1 MTDKAEVCKIH
12 DSLLGR
18 RQVVRHGVLISA
30 YLGSNPSAPAKSSY
44 LRQESVSSEIKIF
57 TGNANIPLAEKVASH
72 LHLSLGKIKVGR
84 YSDGEIMVE
93 IMENVRGREVFI
105 IQPMCAPVN
114 DNLMELVIMA
124 DAFRRASATKITA
137 ICPYYGYARQDRRVR
152 SMRVPISARVV
163 ADMLVGAGISRV
175 LTVDIHADQIQG
187 FFSIP
192 VDNVY
197 STPIFLEDIKQHH
210 DSQDVMIIS
219 PDVGGVVRA
228 RAIAKHLGTDLAILD
243 KRRPKANEAKVMHI
257 IGDVANKD
265 CILVDDMIDTAGT
278 LRAGVEALK
287 EQGAKHI
294 SAYITH
300 PILSG
305 NAIQNIELS
314 QLDELVVTDTIPLSA
329 EALACKKIR
338 QVSVGDMLAQCID
351 RIYRG
356 KSLMSM
362 FS

>member
-1 MTDKAEVCKIH
+1 M
-12 DSLLGR
+12 
-18 RQVVRHGVLISA
+18 
-30 YLGSNPSAPAKSSY
+30 
-44 LRQESVSSEIKIF
+44 SSEMPFEIKVF
-57 TGNANIPLAEKVASH
+57 TGNANIPLAEKVASR
-72 LHLSLGKIKVGR
+72 LNLSLGNIKVGR
-84 YSDGEIMVE
+84 YSDGEIFVE
-93 IMENVRGREVFI
+93 ILENVRGREVFI
-105 IQPMCAPVN
+105 IQPMCNPVN
-114 DNLMELVIMA
+114 DSLMELVIMA
-124 DAFRRASATKITA
+124 DAFRRASVSKITA

-163 ADMLVGAGISRV
+163 ADMLVGAGIDHV

-197 STPIFLEDIKQHH
+197 STPIFIDDIKQHYGNT
-210 DSQDVMIIS
+210 QDIMVIS

-228 RAIAKHLGTDLAILD
+228 RAIAKLLGTDLAILD
-243 KRRPKANEAKVMHI
+243 KRRPKANEAKIMHI
-257 IGDVANKD
+257 IGDVTNKD

-278 LRAGVEALK
+278 LRAGVDALK
-287 EQGAKHI
+287 EQGAKRI

-305 NAIQNIELS
+305 KAIENIENS
-314 QLDELVVTDTIPLSA
+314 ALDELVVTDTIPLSA
-329 EALACKKIR
+329 EAMACKKIR
-338 QVSVGDMLAQCID
+338 QISVGDMLAQCID
-351 RIYRG
+351 RMCRS

>member
-1 MTDKAEVCKIH
+1 M
-12 DSLLGR
+12 
-18 RQVVRHGVLISA
+18 
-30 YLGSNPSAPAKSSY
+30 
-44 LRQESVSSEIKIF
+44 SSEIKIF
-57 TGNANIPLAEKVASH
+57 TGNANPTLAAKIASH
-72 LHLSLGKIKVGR
+72 LNLPLGNIKVGR
-84 YSDGEIMVE
+84 YSDGEIFVE
-93 IMENVRGREVFI
+93 ILENVRGREVFI
-105 IQPMCAPVN
+105 IQPMCNPVN

-124 DAFRRASATKITA
+124 DAFRRASASKITA

-152 SMRVPISARVV
+152 STRVPISARVV
-163 ADMLVGAGISRV
+163 ADMLVGAGIDHV

-197 STPIFLEDIKQHH
+197 STPIFIDDIKQHYGNT
-210 DSQDVMIIS
+210 QDIMVIS

-228 RAIAKHLGTDLAILD
+228 RAIAKLLGTDLAILD
-243 KRRPKANEAKVMHI
+243 KRRPKANEAKIMHI

-278 LRAGVEALK
+278 LRAGVDALK
-287 EQGAKHI
+287 EQGAKRI

-305 NAIQNIELS
+305 KAIENIENS
-314 QLDELVVTDTIPLSA
+314 ALDELVVTDTIPLSA
-329 EALACKKIR
+329 EAVACKKIR
-338 QVSVGDMLAQCID
+338 QISVGNMLAQCID
-351 RIYRG
+351 RMCQS

>member
-1 MTDKAEVCKIH
+1 M
-12 DSLLGR
+12 
-18 RQVVRHGVLISA
+18 
-30 YLGSNPSAPAKSSY
+30 
-44 LRQESVSSEIKIF
+44 SSEIPLEIKVF
-57 TGNANIPLAEKVASH
+57 TGNANIPLAEKIASN
-72 LHLSLGKIKVGR
+72 LNIALGNIKVGR
-84 YSDGEIMVE
+84 YSDGEIFVE
-93 IMENVRGREVFI
+93 ILENVRGREVFI
-105 IQPMCAPVN
+105 IQPMCNPVN

-124 DAFRRASATKITA
+124 DAFRRASASKITA

-152 SMRVPISARVV
+152 STRVPISARVV
-163 ADMLVGAGISRV
+163 ADILVGAGIDHV

-197 STPIFLEDIKQHH
+197 STPIFIEDIQKHYTNT
-210 DSQDVMIIS
+210 QDMMVIS

-228 RAIAKHLGTDLAILD
+228 RAIAKLLGTDLAILD
-243 KRRPKANEAKVMHI
+243 KRRPKANEAKIMHI
-257 IGDVANKD
+257 IGDVTNKD

-278 LRAGVEALK
+278 LRAGVDALK
-287 EQGAKHI
+287 EQGAKRI

-305 NAIQNIELS
+305 KAVENIEQS
-314 QLDELVVTDTIPLSA
+314 ALDELVVTDTIPLSPQ
-329 EALACKKIR
+329 ALACKKIR
-338 QVSVGDMLAQCID
+338 QVSVGEMLAQCID
-351 RIYRG
+351 RICQS

>member
-1 MTDKAEVCKIH
+1 M
-12 DSLLGR
+12 
-18 RQVVRHGVLISA
+18 
-30 YLGSNPSAPAKSSY
+30 PF
-44 LRQESVSSEIKIF
+44 EIKVF

-72 LHLSLGKIKVGR
+72 LKLPLGNIKVGR
-84 YSDGEIMVE
+84 YSDGEIFVE
-93 IMENVRGREVFI
+93 ILENVRGREVFI
-105 IQPMCAPVN
+105 IQPMCSPVN

-152 SMRVPISARVV
+152 STRVPISARVV
-163 ADMLVGAGISRV
+163 ADMLVGSGIDHV

-197 STPIFLEDIKQHH
+197 STPIFIDDIKQHYGNT
-210 DSQDVMIIS
+210 QDIMVIS

-228 RAIAKHLGTDLAILD
+228 RAIAKLLGTDLAILD
-243 KRRPKANEAKVMHI
+243 KRRPKANEAKIMHI
-257 IGDVANKD
+257 IGDVVNKD

-278 LRAGVEALK
+278 LRAGVDALK
-287 EQGAKHI
+287 EQGAKRI

-305 NAIQNIELS
+305 KAIENIENS
-314 QLDELVVTDTIPLSA
+314 ALDELVVTDTIPLSA
-329 EALACKKIR
+329 KAIACKKIR
-338 QVSVGDMLAQCID
+338 QISVGNMLAQCID
-351 RIYRG
+351 RMCQS

>member
-1 MTDKAEVCKIH
+1 M
-12 DSLLGR
+12 
-18 RQVVRHGVLISA
+18 
-30 YLGSNPSAPAKSSY
+30 
-44 LRQESVSSEIKIF
+44 SSEIKIF
-57 TGNANIPLAEKVASH
+57 TGNANPILAAKIASH
-72 LHLSLGKIKVGR
+72 LNLSLGSIKVGR
-84 YSDGEIMVE
+84 YSDGEIFVE
-93 IMENVRGREVFI
+93 ILENVRGREVFI
-105 IQPMCAPVN
+105 IQPMCPPVN
-114 DNLMELVIMA
+114 DNLMELVIMS
-124 DAFRRASATKITA
+124 DAFRRASVSKITA

-152 SMRVPISARVV
+152 STRVPISARVV
-163 ADMLVGAGISRV
+163 ADMLVGAGIDHV

-197 STPIFLEDIKQHH
+197 STPIFIDDIKQHYGNT
-210 DSQDVMIIS
+210 QDIMVIS

-228 RAIAKHLGTDLAILD
+228 RAIAKLLGTDLAILD
-243 KRRPKANEAKVMHI
+243 KRRPKANEAKIMHI

-287 EQGAKHI
+287 EQGAKRI

-305 NAIQNIELS
+305 KAIENIENS
-314 QLDELVVTDTIPLSA
+314 ALDELVVTDTIPLSA
-329 EALACKKIR
+329 EAMACKKIR
-338 QVSVGDMLAQCID
+338 QISVGNMLAQCID
-351 RIYRG
+351 RMCQS

>member
-1 MTDKAEVCKIH
+1 M
-12 DSLLGR
+12 
-18 RQVVRHGVLISA
+18 
-30 YLGSNPSAPAKSSY
+30 
-44 LRQESVSSEIKIF
+44 SSEIKIF
-57 TGNANIPLAEKVASH
+57 TGNANPILAAKIASH
-72 LHLSLGKIKVGR
+72 LNLSLGSIKVGR
-84 YSDGEIMVE
+84 YSDGEIFVE
-93 IMENVRGREVFI
+93 ILENVRGREVFI
-105 IQPMCAPVN
+105 IQPMCPPVN
-114 DNLMELVIMA
+114 DNLMELVIMS
-124 DAFRRASATKITA
+124 DAFRRASVSKITA

-152 SMRVPISARVV
+152 STRVPISARVV
-163 ADMLVGAGISRV
+163 ADMLVGAGIDHV

-197 STPIFLEDIKQHH
+197 STPIFIDDIKQHYGNT
-210 DSQDVMIIS
+210 QDIMVIS

-228 RAIAKHLGTDLAILD
+228 RAIAKLLGTDLAILD
-243 KRRPKANEAKVMHI
+243 KRRPKANEAKIMHI

-287 EQGAKHI
+287 EQGAKRI

-305 NAIQNIELS
+305 KAIENIENS
-314 QLDELVVTDTIPLSA
+314 ALDELVVTDTIPLSA
-329 EALACKKIR
+329 EAMACKKTR
-338 QVSVGDMLAQCID
+338 QISVGNMLAQCID
-351 RIYRG
+351 RMCQS

>member
-1 MTDKAEVCKIH
+1 M
-12 DSLLGR
+12 
-18 RQVVRHGVLISA
+18 
-30 YLGSNPSAPAKSSY
+30 
-44 LRQESVSSEIKIF
+44 SSEIPFEIKVF
-57 TGNANIPLAEKVASH
+57 TGNANIPLAEKIASH
-72 LHLSLGKIKVGR
+72 LNLSLGNIKVGR
-84 YSDGEIMVE
+84 YSDGEIFVE
-93 IMENVRGREVFI
+93 ILENVRGREVFI
-105 IQPMCAPVN
+105 VQPMCRPVN

-124 DAFRRASATKITA
+124 DAFRRASVSKITA

-152 SMRVPISARVV
+152 STRVPISARVV
-163 ADMLVGAGISRV
+163 ADMLVGAGIDHV

-197 STPIFLEDIKQHH
+197 STPIFIDDIKQHYG
-210 DSQDVMIIS
+210 STQDIMVIS

-228 RAIAKHLGTDLAILD
+228 RAIAKLLGTDLAILD
-243 KRRPKANEAKVMHI
+243 KRRPKANEAKIMHI
-257 IGDVANKD
+257 IGDVVNKD

-278 LRAGVEALK
+278 LRAGVDALK
-287 EQGAKHI
+287 EQGAKRI

-305 NAIQNIELS
+305 KAIENIEQS
-314 QLDELVVTDTIPLSA
+314 ALDELVVTDTIPLSA

-338 QVSVGDMLAQCID
+338 QVSVGAMLAQCID
-351 RIYRG
+351 RICQS

>member
-1 MTDKAEVCKIH
+1 M
-12 DSLLGR
+12 
-18 RQVVRHGVLISA
+18 
-30 YLGSNPSAPAKSSY
+30 
-44 LRQESVSSEIKIF
+44 SSEIPFEIKVF

-72 LHLSLGKIKVGR
+72 LNLSLGNIKVGR
-84 YSDGEIMVE
+84 YSDGEIFVE
-93 IMENVRGREVFI
+93 ILENVRGREVFI
-105 IQPMCAPVN
+105 IQPMCNPVN

-124 DAFRRASATKITA
+124 DAFRRASAAKITA

-152 SMRVPISARVV
+152 STRVPISARVI
-163 ADMLVGAGISRV
+163 ADMLVGAGIDHV

-197 STPIFLEDIKQHH
+197 STPIFIDDIKQHYGNT
-210 DSQDVMIIS
+210 QDIMVIS

-228 RAIAKHLGTDLAILD
+228 RAIAKLLGTDLAILD
-243 KRRPKANEAKVMHI
+243 KRRPKANEAKIMHI

-278 LRAGVEALK
+278 LRAGVDALK
-287 EQGAKHI
+287 EQGAKRI

-305 NAIQNIELS
+305 KAIENIENS
-314 QLDELVVTDTIPLSA
+314 ALDELVITDTIPLSA
-329 EALACKKIR
+329 EAIACKKIR
-338 QVSVGDMLAQCID
+338 QVSVGEMLAQCID
-351 RIYRG
+351 RMCQS

>member
-1 MTDKAEVCKIH
+1 
-12 DSLLGR
+12 
-18 RQVVRHGVLISA
+18 
-30 YLGSNPSAPAKSSY
+30 
-44 LRQESVSSEIKIF
+44 VSSEIPLEIKVF
-57 TGNANIPLAEKVASH
+57 TGNANIPLAEKIASN
-72 LHLSLGKIKVGR
+72 LNIALGNIKVGR
-84 YSDGEIMVE
+84 YSDGEIFVE
-93 IMENVRGREVFI
+93 ILENVRGREVFI
-105 IQPMCAPVN
+105 IQPMCNPVN

-124 DAFRRASATKITA
+124 DAFRRASASKITA

-152 SMRVPISARVV
+152 STRVPISARVV
-163 ADMLVGAGISRV
+163 ADILVGAGIDHV

-197 STPIFLEDIKQHH
+197 STPIFIEDIQKHYTNT
-210 DSQDVMIIS
+210 QDMMVIS

-228 RAIAKHLGTDLAILD
+228 RAIAKLLGTDLAILD
-243 KRRPKANEAKVMHI
+243 KRRPKANEAKIMHI
-257 IGDVANKD
+257 IGDVTNKD

-278 LRAGVEALK
+278 LRAGVDALK
-287 EQGAKHI
+287 EQGAKRI

-305 NAIQNIELS
+305 KAVENIEQS
-314 QLDELVVTDTIPLSA
+314 ALDELVVTDTIPLSPQ
-329 EALACKKIR
+329 ALACKKIR
-338 QVSVGDMLAQCID
+338 QVSVGEMLAQCID
-351 RIYRG
+351 RICQS

>member
-1 MTDKAEVCKIH
+1 M
-12 DSLLGR
+12 
-18 RQVVRHGVLISA
+18 
-30 YLGSNPSAPAKSSY
+30 
-44 LRQESVSSEIKIF
+44 SSEIPFEIKVF
-57 TGNANIPLAEKVASH
+57 TGNANIPLAEKIASN
-72 LHLSLGKIKVGR
+72 LNIALGNIKVGR
-84 YSDGEIMVE
+84 YSDGEIFVE
-93 IMENVRGREVFI
+93 ILENVRGREVFI
-105 IQPMCAPVN
+105 IQPMCNPVN

-124 DAFRRASATKITA
+124 DAFRRASVSKITA

-152 SMRVPISARVV
+152 STRVPISARVV
-163 ADMLVGAGISRV
+163 ADMLVGAGIDHV

-197 STPIFLEDIKQHH
+197 STPIFIEDIQKHYTNT
-210 DSQDVMIIS
+210 QDMMVIS

-228 RAIAKHLGTDLAILD
+228 RAIAKLLGTDLAILD
-243 KRRPKANEAKVMHI
+243 KRRPKANEAKIMHI
-257 IGDVANKD
+257 IGDVTNKD

-278 LRAGVEALK
+278 LRAGVDALK
-287 EQGAKHI
+287 EQGAKRI

-305 NAIQNIELS
+305 KAIENIEQS
-314 QLDELVVTDTIPLSA
+314 ALDELVVTDTIPLSPQ
-329 EALACKKIR
+329 ALACKKIR
-338 QVSVGDMLAQCID
+338 QVSVGEMLAQCID
-351 RIYRG
+351 RICQS

>member
-1 MTDKAEVCKIH
+1 
-12 DSLLGR
+12 
-18 RQVVRHGVLISA
+18 
-30 YLGSNPSAPAKSSY
+30 
-44 LRQESVSSEIKIF
+44 VSSEIKIF
-57 TGNANIPLAEKVASH
+57 TGNANPLLAERIASH
-72 LHLSLGKIKVGR
+72 LNLSLGNINIGR
-84 YSDGEIMVE
+84 YSDGEIFVE
-93 IMENVRGREVFI
+93 ILENVRGREVFI
-105 IQPMCAPVN
+105 IQPMCYPVN

-124 DAFRRASATKITA
+124 DAFLRASATKITA

-152 SMRVPISARVV
+152 STRVPISARVV
-163 ADMLVGAGISRV
+163 ADMLVGAGIAHL

-197 STPIFLEDIKQHH
+197 STPIFIEDIKQNY
-210 DSQDVMIIS
+210 SNPENIMVIS

-228 RAIAKHLGTDLAILD
+228 RAIAKLLETDLAILD
-243 KRRPKANEAKVMHI
+243 KRRPKANEAKIMHI
-257 IGDVANKD
+257 IGDVKDKD

-287 EQGAKHI
+287 EQGAKRI

-305 NAIQNIELS
+305 KAIENIELS
-314 QLDELVVTDTIPLSA
+314 ALDELVVTDTIPLSA
-329 EALACKKIR
+329 EAMACKKIR
-338 QVSVGDMLAQCID
+338 QISVGNMLAQCID
-351 RIYRG
+351 RMCQS

>member
-1 MTDKAEVCKIH
+1 M
-12 DSLLGR
+12 
-18 RQVVRHGVLISA
+18 
-30 YLGSNPSAPAKSSY
+30 
-44 LRQESVSSEIKIF
+44 SSEIPLEIKVF
-57 TGNANIPLAEKVASH
+57 TGNANIPLAKKIASD
-72 LHLSLGKIKVGR
+72 LNTTLGNINVGR
-84 YSDGEIMVE
+84 YSDGEIFVE
-93 IMENVRGREVFI
+93 ILENVRGREVFI
-105 IQPMCAPVN
+105 IQPMCNPVN

-124 DAFRRASATKITA
+124 DAFRRASASKITA

-152 SMRVPISARVV
+152 STRVPISARVV
-163 ADMLVGAGISRV
+163 ADMLVGAGIDHV

-197 STPIFLEDIKQHH
+197 STPIFIEDIQKHYTNT
-210 DSQDVMIIS
+210 QDMMVIS

-228 RAIAKHLGTDLAILD
+228 RAIAKLLGTDLAILD
-243 KRRPKANEAKVMHI
+243 KRRPKANEAKIMHI
-257 IGDVANKD
+257 IGDVKDKD

-278 LRAGVEALK
+278 LRAGVDALK
-287 EQGAKHI
+287 EQGAKRI

-305 NAIQNIELS
+305 KAIENIEQS
-314 QLDELVVTDTIPLSA
+314 ALDELVVTDTIPLSPQ
-329 EALACKKIR
+329 ALACKKIR
-338 QVSVGDMLAQCID
+338 QVSVGNMLAQCID
-351 RIYRG
+351 RMCQS

>member
-1 MTDKAEVCKIH
+1 M
-12 DSLLGR
+12 
-18 RQVVRHGVLISA
+18 
-30 YLGSNPSAPAKSSY
+30 
-44 LRQESVSSEIKIF
+44 SSETPFEIKVF
-57 TGNANIPLAEKVASH
+57 TGNANIPLAEKIASH
-72 LHLSLGKIKVGR
+72 LNLPLGNINVGR
-84 YSDGEIMVE
+84 YSDGEIFVE
-93 IMENVRGREVFI
+93 ILENVRGREVFI
-105 IQPMCAPVN
+105 IQPMCNPVN

-124 DAFRRASATKITA
+124 DAFRRASVTKITA

-152 SMRVPISARVV
+152 STRVPISARVV
-163 ADMLVGAGISRV
+163 ADMLVGAGIDHV

-197 STPIFLEDIKQHH
+197 STPIFIDDIKQHYGNT
-210 DSQDVMIIS
+210 QDIMVIS

-228 RAIAKHLGTDLAILD
+228 RAIAKLLGTDLAILD
-243 KRRPKANEAKVMHI
+243 KRRPKANEAKIMHI

-278 LRAGVEALK
+278 LRAGVDALK
-287 EQGAKHI
+287 EQGAKRI

-305 NAIQNIELS
+305 KAIENIENS
-314 QLDELVVTDTIPLSA
+314 ALDELVVTDTIPLSA
-329 EALACKKIR
+329 EAMACKKIR
-338 QVSVGDMLAQCID
+338 QISVGNMLAQCID
-351 RIYRG
+351 RMCQS

>member
-1 MTDKAEVCKIH
+1 M
-12 DSLLGR
+12 
-18 RQVVRHGVLISA
+18 
-30 YLGSNPSAPAKSSY
+30 PF
-44 LRQESVSSEIKIF
+44 EIKVF
-57 TGNANIPLAEKVASH
+57 TGNANIPLAEKIASH
-72 LHLSLGKIKVGR
+72 LNLPLGNIKVGR
-84 YSDGEIMVE
+84 YSDGEIFVE
-93 IMENVRGREVFI
+93 ILENVRGREVFI
-105 IQPMCAPVN
+105 IQPMCNPVN

-124 DAFRRASATKITA
+124 DAFRRASVTKITA

-152 SMRVPISARVV
+152 STRVPISARVV
-163 ADMLVGAGISRV
+163 ADMLVGAGIDHV

-197 STPIFLEDIKQHH
+197 STPIFIDDIKQHYGNT
-210 DSQDVMIIS
+210 QDIMVIS

-228 RAIAKHLGTDLAILD
+228 RAIAKLLGTDLAILD
-243 KRRPKANEAKVMHI
+243 KRRPKANEAKIMHI

-278 LRAGVEALK
+278 LRAGVDALK

-305 NAIQNIELS
+305 KAIENIENS
-314 QLDELVVTDTIPLSA
+314 ALDELVVTDTIPLST

-338 QVSVGDMLAQCID
+338 QVSVGHMLAQCID
-351 RIYRG
+351 RMCQS

>member
-1 MTDKAEVCKIH
+1 M
-12 DSLLGR
+12 
-18 RQVVRHGVLISA
+18 
-30 YLGSNPSAPAKSSY
+30 PF
-44 LRQESVSSEIKIF
+44 EIKVF
-57 TGNANIPLAEKVASH
+57 TGNANIPLAEKVASR
-72 LHLSLGKIKVGR
+72 LNLSLGNIKVGR
-84 YSDGEIMVE
+84 YSDGEIFVE
-93 IMENVRGREVFI
+93 ILENVRGREVFI
-105 IQPMCAPVN
+105 IQPMCNPVN
-114 DNLMELVIMA
+114 DSLMELVIMA
-124 DAFRRASATKITA
+124 DAFRRASVSKITA

-163 ADMLVGAGISRV
+163 ADMLVGAGIDHV

-197 STPIFLEDIKQHH
+197 STPIFIDDIKQHYGNT
-210 DSQDVMIIS
+210 QDIMVIS

-228 RAIAKHLGTDLAILD
+228 RAIAKLLGTDLAILD
-243 KRRPKANEAKVMHI
+243 KRRPKANEAKIMHI
-257 IGDVANKD
+257 IGDVTNKD

-278 LRAGVEALK
+278 LRAGVDALK
-287 EQGAKHI
+287 EQGAKRI

-305 NAIQNIELS
+305 KAIENIENS
-314 QLDELVVTDTIPLSA
+314 ALDELVVTDTIPLSA
-329 EALACKKIR
+329 EAMACKKIR
-338 QVSVGDMLAQCID
+338 QISVGDMLAQCID
-351 RIYRG
+351 RMCRS

>member
-1 MTDKAEVCKIH
+1 M
-12 DSLLGR
+12 LL
-18 RQVVRHGVLISA
+18 
-30 YLGSNPSAPAKSSY
+30 
-44 LRQESVSSEIKIF
+44 ESPSEIKVF
-57 TGNANIPLAEKVASH
+57 TGNANPLLASKIASH
-72 LHLSLGKIKVGR
+72 LKITLGNINVGR
-84 YSDGEIMVE
+84 YSDGEIFVE
-93 IMENVRGREVFI
+93 ILENVRGREIFI
-105 IQPMCAPVN
+105 IQPMCCPVN

-124 DAFRRASATKITA
+124 DAFRRASAAKITA

-152 SMRVPISARVV
+152 STRVPISARVV
-163 ADMLVGAGISRV
+163 ADMLVGAGIDHV

-197 STPIFLEDIKQHH
+197 STPIFIEDIQQHYNNT
-210 DSQDVMIIS
+210 QDIMVIS

-228 RAIAKHLGTDLAILD
+228 RAIAKLLETDLAILD
-243 KRRPKANEAKVMHI
+243 KRRPKANEAKIMHI
-257 IGDVANKD
+257 IGDVKDKD

-278 LRAGVEALK
+278 LRAGVDALK
-287 EQGAKHI
+287 EQGAKSI

-305 NAIQNIELS
+305 KAIENIENS
-314 QLDELVVTDTIPLSA
+314 ALDELVVTDTIPLSA

-338 QVSVGDMLAQCID
+338 QVSVGEMLAQCID
-351 RIYRG
+351 RMCQS

>member
-1 MTDKAEVCKIH
+1 M
-12 DSLLGR
+12 
-18 RQVVRHGVLISA
+18 
-30 YLGSNPSAPAKSSY
+30 P
-44 LRQESVSSEIKIF
+44 SEIKIF
-57 TGNANIPLAEKVASH
+57 TGNANPLLAERIASH
-72 LHLSLGKIKVGR
+72 LNLSLGNINVGR
-84 YSDGEIMVE
+84 YSDGEIFVE
-93 IMENVRGREVFI
+93 ILENVRGREVFI
-105 IQPMCAPVN
+105 IQPMCCPVN

-124 DAFRRASATKITA
+124 DAFRRASVTKITA

-152 SMRVPISARVV
+152 STRVPISARVV
-163 ADMLVGAGISRV
+163 ADMLVGSGISHV
-175 LTVDIHADQIQG
+175 LTIDIHADQIQG

-197 STPIFLEDIKQHH
+197 STPIFIEDIKQNYPNPENIM
-210 DSQDVMIIS
+210 VIS

-228 RAIAKHLGTDLAILD
+228 RAIAKLLETDLAILD
-243 KRRPKANEAKVMHI
+243 KRRPKANEAKIMHI
-257 IGDVANKD
+257 IGDVKDKD

-287 EQGAKHI
+287 EQGAKRI

-305 NAIQNIELS
+305 KAIENIELS
-314 QLDELVVTDTIPLSA
+314 ALDELVVTDTIPLSA

-338 QVSVGDMLAQCID
+338 QISVGNMLAQCID
-351 RIYRG
+351 RMCQS

>member
-1 MTDKAEVCKIH
+1 MT
-12 DSLLGR
+12 
-18 RQVVRHGVLISA
+18 
-30 YLGSNPSAPAKSSY
+30 
-44 LRQESVSSEIKIF
+44 SEMKIF
-57 TGNANIPLAEKVASH
+57 TGNANIPLAQKVADH
-72 LHLSLGKIKVGR
+72 LQLPLGSIKVGR
-84 YSDGEIMVE
+84 YSDGEIFVE
-93 IMENVRGREVFI
+93 ILENVRGREVFI
-105 IQPMCAPVN
+105 IQPMCNPVN
-114 DNLMELVIMA
+114 DSLMELVIMA
-124 DAFRRASATKITA
+124 DAFRRASVSKITA

-152 SMRVPISARVV
+152 STRVPISARVV
-163 ADMLVGAGISRV
+163 ADMLVGAGIDHV

-197 STPIFLEDIKQHH
+197 STPIFIDDIKQHYGNT
-210 DSQDVMIIS
+210 QDIMVIS

-228 RAIAKHLGTDLAILD
+228 RAIAKLLGTDLAILD
-243 KRRPKANEAKVMHI
+243 KRRPKANEAKIMHI
-257 IGDVANKD
+257 IGDVVNKD

-287 EQGAKHI
+287 EQGAKRI

-305 NAIQNIELS
+305 KAIENIELS
-314 QLDELVVTDTIPLSA
+314 ALDELVVTDTIPLSA
-329 EALACKKIR
+329 EAMTCKKIR
-338 QVSVGDMLAQCID
+338 QISVGNMLAQCID
-351 RIYRG
+351 RMCQS